1 MSKKKNVESARRFLW
16 DEEEDAAPRRA
27 APAPTASI
35 SMGGSRPFSARD
47 SYSVDQSVNLMAM
60 GDQSQQQQQGGAGR
74 PSIRETMSGLGG
86 LFRGAGGP
94 AIPAPGQTNLSGATS
109 LPSAPT
115 SAAVAAPPA
124 PRFDEYGDAA
134 ASGESEEYIGND
146 KHRRRMSPLWSSL
159 MDCWNATMDAAAVSL
174 GRMNPMALALYM
186 CLGCGL
192 LGLILVIIAV
202 TTKHHDPTRLS
213 LMRDHILDSGITSSA
228 DILDH
233 PDSPQQ
239 MALHWLAKDDLANL
253 DTDHPF
259 LLERYGLAVLYF
271 ATGGTTNQWETNDNW
286 LSAKGI
292 CMWYGIECI
301 PIDTKDQTKEVT
313 TTKVYNGNAQVIGI
327 TLTANRMQGELPI
340 ELGGLNHLVTLDL
353 SQNELSGKV
362 PTELGNLPLL
372 RYLYLRKNGLVGS
385 LPTQIGKLT
394 TLHDL
399 HLGENNL
406 EGKIPL
412 EMANLIELRALGFDS
427 NLFSGSVP
435 NLAGLSRLA
444 ILYLDDNRLAGKI
457 PDYLDKLSGL
467 GMFDF
472 DSLTM
477 SLLVVSCV
485 SCQYIRTAA
494 YRYAMSRYNES
505 VKMAYTQV

>member
-16 DEEEDAAPRRA
+16 DEDEDLSPRRA
-27 APAPTASI
+27 APVASA
-35 SMGGSRPFSARD
+35 SNTTGGSRPFSARD
-47 SYSVDQSVNLMAM
+47 AYSVDQSVNLMAM
-60 GDQSQQQQQGGAGR
+60 GDQSEQQQQGGAAR
-74 PSIRETMSGLGG
+74 PTIRETMSGIGG

-94 AIPAPGQTNLSGATS
+94 AVPGPGQTNLSGSTS
-109 LPSAPT
+109 LPAAP
-115 SAAVAAPPA
+115 AAGAPPA

-146 KHRRRMSPLWSSL
+146 KHRRRLSPLWASL
-159 MDCWNATMDAAAVSL
+159 SNCLNSTMDATAISL
-174 GRMNPMALALYM
+174 GRTNPKTLALYM

-192 LGLILVIIAV
+192 LGLILVIITL

-213 LMRDHILDSGITSSA
+213 EMRDHILDSGITSSA

-233 PDSPQQ
+233 ADSPQQ
-239 MALHWLAKDDLANL
+239 MALQWLAKEDLANL

-259 LLERYGLAVLYF
+259 LIERYALAVLYF
-271 ATGGTTNQWETNDNW
+271 ATGGTTNQWENADNW

-292 CMWYGIECI
+292 CVWYGIECI
-301 PIDTKDQTKEVT
+301 PIDIEDPTKEDT
-313 TTKVYNGNAQVIGI
+313 TTMVYNENAPVIGI
-327 TLTANRMQGELPI
+327 KLTANKMQGELPI
-340 ELGGLNHLVTLDL
+340 ELGGLNHLVTLEL
-353 SQNELSGKV
+353 SENELSGKV
-362 PTELGNLPLL
+362 PTELGNLPFL

-406 EGKIPL
+406 EGKLPL
-412 EMANLIELRALGFDS
+412 EIANLVELRAFGIDS

-435 NLAGLSRLA
+435 NLVGLSRLA
-444 ILYLDDNRLAGKI
+444 ILYLDDNRLLGTI

-472 DSLTM
+472 VM
-477 SLLVVSCV
+477 
-485 SCQYIRTAA
+485 IWIF
-494 YRYAMSRYNES
+494 
-505 VKMAYTQV
+505 